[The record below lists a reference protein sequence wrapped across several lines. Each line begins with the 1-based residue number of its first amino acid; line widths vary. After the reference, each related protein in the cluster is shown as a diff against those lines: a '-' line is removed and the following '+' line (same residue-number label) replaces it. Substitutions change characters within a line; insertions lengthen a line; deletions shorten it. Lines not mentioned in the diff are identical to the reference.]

1 MDLSKAFDCVP
12 HNLLLAKLAKY
23 GVNESL
29 LCFIHSLPTISET
42 ILAKINNINPDFLNV
57 ISGFPQESIFGPI
70 LFNCFFNEF
79 FTLLK
84 LQMPEVLQ
92 TIIH

>member
-42 ILAKINNINPDFLNV
+42 ILAN
-57 ISGFPQESIFGPI
+57 Q
-70 LFNCFFNEF
+70 
-79 FTLLK
+79 
-84 LQMPEVLQ
+84 
-92 TIIH
+92 